1 MITKNVK
8 TRRDY
13 LKQHSAAQGEL
24 NRHRQAEVTSELY
37 HVSSVTSFAKSLH
50 SKPIIINLK

>member
-1 MITKNVK
+1 MIAKNVK

-24 NRHRQAEVTSELY
+24 NRHGQADVTKEEFTL
-37 HVSSVTSFAKSLH
+37 KI
-50 SKPIIINLK
+50 KPMVVNLNWQLS

>member
-13 LKQHSAAQGEL
+13 LKQHSSAQGKWGSSK
-24 NRHRQAEVTSELY
+24 EVKDAWRLHLSQQTSVNSEL
-37 HVSSVTSFAKSLH
+37 KD
-50 SKPIIINLK
+50 

>member
-24 NRHRQAEVTSELY
+24 NRSKQAKLALLTKAELTL
-37 HVSSVTSFAKSLH
+37 SRA
-50 SKPIIINLK
+50 

>member
-13 LKQHSAAQGEL
+13 LKQHTAAQGEL
-24 NRHRQAEVTSELY
+24 NRHRLAEVALFTKEEFTLNRTRKCRL
-37 HVSSVTSFAKSLH
+37 VFRDW
-50 SKPIIINLK
+50 

>member
-24 NRHRQAEVTSELY
+24 NRHTPLLPQRADKQ
-37 HVSSVTSFAKSLH
+37 SVIFLVVKLV
-50 SKPIIINLK
+50 IN

>member
-13 LKQHSAAQGEL
+13 LKQHTAAQGEL
-24 NRHRQAEVTSELY
+24 KRHRLAEVA
-37 HVSSVTSFAKSLH
+37 SFTKQEFTLKGLKRAKKCRLGVRDW
-50 SKPIIINLK
+50 